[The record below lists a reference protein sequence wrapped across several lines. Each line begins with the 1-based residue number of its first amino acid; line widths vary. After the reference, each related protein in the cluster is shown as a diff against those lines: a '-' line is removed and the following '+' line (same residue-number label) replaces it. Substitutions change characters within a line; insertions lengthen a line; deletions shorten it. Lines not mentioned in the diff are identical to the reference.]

1 MLKKQEL
8 TGILGEWL
16 SNETE
21 QSVGRTNIELEFK
34 KITER
39 ACSNNEFI
47 SPDQTTQPLPL
58 NPQIIDPVKK

>member
-47 SPDQTTQPLPL
+47 SPD
-58 NPQIIDPVKK
+58 